1 MSQVSK
7 LVWRRDETP
16 EELFDLL
23 DTLGEEYPVVDGGR
37 GLKLKFRR
45 IEAEGTVS
53 RVIRSTGEVL
63 VEYNSV
69 AAAARGVGSALA
81 KLEGEETTPFKM
93 LGIMLDVS
101 RNMVMKVDHLK
112 LWFRRLSLSGYNLV
126 MLYTEDTYRLPGEP
140 FFGYMRGAYS
150 IDEIKELDAY
160 AKKLGIEL
168 VGCIQTLGHLEQII
182 RWHGAYG
189 KISDTAKVLMVDE
202 PKTYELIDKMI
213 AFWSEALDSRRIH
226 IGMDETHDLGR
237 GKFIDYHGFEAP
249 FELFNRHLGK
259 VNEICKKHGV
269 APLIWS
275 DMYFRLSN
283 PEQNYYD
290 FTSPIP
296 ESVQKKIPKN
306 VQLVYW
312 DYYHEDAESY
322 EKMIRRHRDIG
333 FEPVMG
339 SGIWT
344 WTRMW
349 YDHEKTRSTV
359 IPCIEACRKMKVQE
373 LFFTMWG
380 DDGAYC
386 NYDSALAGLVY
397 SADLA
402 FGVKPD
408 DTKTTAVRF
417 AATCGSSFQANIT
430 AGGIQ
435 ATLTSGDKKYT
446 VSPSMLIWD
455 DPLMGIYFD
464 ECLRHDPEFD
474 LKITDHYDE
483 MLRKL
488 LPHQDDKAA
497 GDFEHIINALDLLIQ
512 KTEMRSALIDA
523 YANDDRI
530 ALRQIAVSVIPSV
543 IAAAQEFDA
552 SFRTQWLDCA
562 KPFGL
567 ETIQIRNAGLI
578 ARLDETALRIREY
591 LDGVVAEIDELEAQ
605 AEPCDI
611 FNNPNWYHGV
621 CSGTGIH

>member
-7 LVWRRDETP
+7 LVWRRDEAP

-126 MLYTEDTYRLPGEP
+126 MLYTEDTYQLPGEP

-202 PKTYELIDKMI
+202 PKTYELVEKMV

-237 GKFIDYHGFEAP
+237 GKFLDYNGFEAP

-259 VNEICKKHGV
+259 VNEICRKHGL

-408 DTKTTAVRF
+408 DTKTTAARF
-417 AATCGSSFQANIT
+417 AAICGSSFQANIT

-435 ATLTSGDKKYT
+435 ATLTAGDNKYT
-446 VSPSMLIWD
+446 VTPSMMLWD

>member
-126 MLYTEDTYRLPGEP
+126 MLYTEDTYQLPGEP

-202 PKTYELIDKMI
+202 PKTYELVEKMV

-226 IGMDETHDLGR
+226 IGMDEAHDFGR
-237 GKFIDYHGFEAP
+237 GRHQDLYGPADSFR
-249 FELFNRHLGK
+249 LFSRHLAR
-259 VNEICKKHGV
+259 VAEICREYGLE
-269 APLIWS
+269 PMIWS
-275 DMYFRLSN
+275 DMYFKINDPERLYRNSIL
-283 PEQNYYD
+283 PAEALREV
-290 FTSPIP
+290 PAG
-296 ESVQKKIPKN
+296 VR
-306 VQLVYW
+306 LVYW
-312 DYYHEDAESY
+312 DYYNDRQEHYTDFIEG
-322 EKMIRRHRDIG
+322 HRQFGRLPI
-333 FEPVMG
+333 VA

-344 WTRMW
+344 WSKLW
-349 YDHEKTRSTV
+349 YDHHKTRSTV
-359 IPCIEACRKMKVQE
+359 PPCVNACRQTGVRE
-373 LFFTMWG
+373 LIFTMWG
-380 DDGAYC
+380 DDGGFC
-386 NYDSALAGLVY
+386 HWESASAGL
-397 SADLA
+397 A
-402 FGVKPD
+402 
-408 DTKTTAVRF
+408 F
-417 AATCGSSFQANIT
+417 AAECVYHTEPDNTRIARRFKAVAAADYGLVTRISAMEGYHRLADGYEFRVRA
-430 AGGIQ
+430 AV
-435 ATLTSGDKKYT
+435 LLY
-446 VSPSMLIWD
+446 D
-455 DPLMGIYFD
+455 DPL
-464 ECLRHDPEFD
+464 L
-474 LKITDHYDE
+474 
-483 MLRKL
+483 
-488 LPHQDDKAA
+488 
-497 GDFEHIINALDLLIQ
+497 
-512 KTEMRSALIDA
+512 
-523 YANDDRI
+523 RI
-530 ALRQIAVSVIPSV
+530 ALRGYRQAIPEVAAERHAVFLRLLEELKTAGSRSGEINLDLARAVLTALERKMYYHLELDAAWPVRDRKRLARLSREV
-543 IAAAQEFDA
+543 LPELAAAIEA
-552 SFRTQWLDCA
+552 YAAELRREWLKA
-562 KPFGL
+562 ARPFGL
-567 ETIQIRNAGLI
+567 EVQQIRLAGAV
-578 ARLDETALRIREY
+578 ARARETALRIDEF
-591 LDGVVAEIDELEAQ
+591 LSGSIPTIPELEA
-605 AEPCDI
+605 APEPPWPYEPI
-611 FNNPNWYHGV
+611 PYAQV
-621 CSGTGIH
+621 ATASSIL

>member
-126 MLYTEDTYRLPGEP
+126 MLYTEDTYQLPGEP
-140 FFGYMRGAYS
+140 FFGYMRGGYS

-312 DYYHEDAESY
+312 DYYNDRQEHYTDFIEG
-322 EKMIRRHRDIG
+322 HRQFGRLPI
-333 FEPVMG
+333 VA

-344 WTRMW
+344 WSKLW
-349 YDHEKTRSTV
+349 YDHHKTRSTV
-359 IPCIEACRKMKVQE
+359 PPCVNACRQTGVRE
-373 LFFTMWG
+373 LIFTMWG
-380 DDGAYC
+380 DDGGFC
-386 NYDSALAGLVY
+386 HWESASAGL
-397 SADLA
+397 A
-402 FGVKPD
+402 
-408 DTKTTAVRF
+408 F
-417 AATCGSSFQANIT
+417 AAECVYHTEPDNTRIARRFKAVAAADYGLVTRISAMEGYHRLADGYEFRVRA
-430 AGGIQ
+430 AV
-435 ATLTSGDKKYT
+435 LLY
-446 VSPSMLIWD
+446 D
-455 DPLMGIYFD
+455 DPL
-464 ECLRHDPEFD
+464 L
-474 LKITDHYDE
+474 
-483 MLRKL
+483 
-488 LPHQDDKAA
+488 
-497 GDFEHIINALDLLIQ
+497 
-512 KTEMRSALIDA
+512 
-523 YANDDRI
+523 RI
-530 ALRQIAVSVIPSV
+530 ALRGYRQAIPEVAAERHAVFLRLLEELKTAGSRSGEINLDLARAVLTALERKMYYHLELDAAWPVRDRKRLARLSREV
-543 IAAAQEFDA
+543 LPELAAAIEA
-552 SFRTQWLDCA
+552 YAAELRREWLKA
-562 KPFGL
+562 ARPFGL
-567 ETIQIRNAGLI
+567 EVQQIRLAGAV
-578 ARLDETALRIREY
+578 ARARETALRIDEF
-591 LDGVVAEIDELEAQ
+591 LSGSIPTIPELEA
-605 AEPCDI
+605 APEPPWPYEPI
-611 FNNPNWYHGV
+611 PYAQV
-621 CSGTGIH
+621 ATASSIL

>member
-126 MLYTEDTYRLPGEP
+126 MLYTEDTYQLPGEP

-408 DTKTTAVRF
+408 DTKTTAARF

-435 ATLTSGDKKYT
+435 ATLTAGDKKYT

-497 GDFEHIINALDLLIQ
+497 GDFEHIINAL
-512 KTEMRSALIDA
+512 
-523 YANDDRI
+523 
-530 ALRQIAVSVIPSV
+530 
-543 IAAAQEFDA
+543 
-552 SFRTQWLDCA
+552 
-562 KPFGL
+562 
-567 ETIQIRNAGLI
+567 
-578 ARLDETALRIREY
+578 
-591 LDGVVAEIDELEAQ
+591 
-605 AEPCDI
+605 
-611 FNNPNWYHGV
+611 
-621 CSGTGIH
+621 

>member
-1 MSQVSK
+1 MIPFTQEAGAA
-7 LVWRRDETP
+7 LL
-16 EELFDLL
+16 EELSVDYPQLQKLNPEFVPVQHQGLFLEVEPGSEKFRLSCNTVAAAGRGLGMALSGESGQEHAPFDLL
-23 DTLGEEYPVVDGGR
+23 AV
-37 GLKLKFRR
+37 
-45 IEAEGTVS
+45 
-53 RVIRSTGEVL
+53 
-63 VEYNSV
+63 
-69 AAAARGVGSALA
+69 
-81 KLEGEETTPFKM
+81 
-93 LGIMLDVS
+93 MLDVS
-101 RNMVMKVDHLK
+101 RNFVPELSWLK
-112 LWFRRLSLSGYNLV
+112 RLFRRLALLGFNCV
-126 MLYTEDTYRLPGEP
+126 MLYTEDTYQLDGEP
-140 FFGYMRGAYS
+140 FFGYLRGGYTL
-150 IDEIKELDAY
+150 EELRELDRTARR
-160 AKKLGIEL
+160 LGIEL
-168 VGCIQTLGHLEQII
+168 VGCIQTLGHLEQVLKWN
-182 RWHGAYG
+182 RAYQPVT
-189 KISDTAKVLMVDE
+189 DTPRVLLADVPE
-202 PKTYELIDKMI
+202 TGNLLRKMI
-213 AFWSEALDSRRIH
+213 GFWSQALSSRRIH

-408 DTKTTAVRF
+408 DTKTTAARF

-435 ATLTSGDKKYT
+435 ATLTAGDKKYT